1 MERDTHDPA
10 PLQDSDLLDFG
21 SVSEETKGRFM
32 QPFEKKKKKKKN
44 DEAG

>member
-1 MERDTHDPA
+1 MQRDTHDPA

-32 QPFEKKKKKKKN
+32 QPFEFGVSPTSR